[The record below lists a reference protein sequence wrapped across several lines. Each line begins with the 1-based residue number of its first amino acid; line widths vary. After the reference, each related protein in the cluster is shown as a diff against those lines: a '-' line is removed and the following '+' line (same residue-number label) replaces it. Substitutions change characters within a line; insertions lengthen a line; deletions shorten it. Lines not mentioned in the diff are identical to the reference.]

1 MKKIYGIFCLFLIL
15 IISGR
20 KEKINIDL
28 NDYKPLEDY
37 SFQEDDFVMRKGKE
51 EIDILGGIYTLK
63 GFSYKDYVG
72 HVQYYLI
79 PGAPTRTLYANI
91 DKEEPIMCYDPYR
104 ILLAFDVNEFV
115 IKDKTVVEQLVE
127 VRRKGGIQTS
137 LYPDIYADRRIY
149 MGFLFDVPSD
159 LEWSSQIVIEDK
171 NIKWLWYD
179 NENQEEYVS
188 DITDILKQHS
198 ITDDIYS
205 LVK

>member
-1 MKKIYGIFCLFLIL
+1 
-15 IISGR
+15 
-20 KEKINIDL
+20 
-28 NDYKPLEDY
+28 
-37 SFQEDDFVMRKGKE
+37 
-51 EIDILGGIYTLK
+51 
-63 GFSYKDYVG
+63 
-72 HVQYYLI
+72 
-79 PGAPTRTLYANI
+79 
-91 DKEEPIMCYDPYR
+91 
-104 ILLAFDVNEFV
+104 
-115 IKDKTVVEQLVE
+115 
-127 VRRKGGIQTS
+127 
-137 LYPDIYADRRIY
+137 